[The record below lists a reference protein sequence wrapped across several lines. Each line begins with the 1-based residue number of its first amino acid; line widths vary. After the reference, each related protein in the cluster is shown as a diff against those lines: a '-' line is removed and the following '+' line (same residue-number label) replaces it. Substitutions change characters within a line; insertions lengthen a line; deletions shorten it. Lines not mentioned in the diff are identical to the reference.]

1 MRRVIFG
8 GIICIVCLV
17 SSGCVIIA
25 GTPTIH
31 PHSDIMVPTFCLH
44 IGSEPRE
51 ITRLRVRRGDKVN
64 DERIEWLESGDT
76 WLWDGADQ
84 EAWSLEYV
92 PDASDPPANTYSCI
106 TYGKA
111 PPGYKE
117 KAPALP
123 LTPERLYYVAI
134 EREDATAD
142 AMIFFIIRLDPMGR
156 PVKIEYTSS
165 NHDAHNVKVIT
176 R

>member
-1 MRRVIFG
+1 MLR
-8 GIICIVCLV
+8 CLV
-17 SSGCVIIA
+17 PLIGLLVTGGCITIA
-25 GTPTIH
+25 GIPSIH
-31 PHSDIMVPTFCLH
+31 PHSEIVAPTFCLH
-44 IGSEPRE
+44 LGSEPRG
-51 ITRLRVRRGDKVN
+51 ITRLTVSRGDKVN

-76 WLWDGADQ
+76 WLWKGADQ
-84 EAWSLEYV
+84 KAWILEYA
-92 PDASDPPANTYSCI
+92 PDASDPPAKTFSCI

-117 KAPALP
+117 KTPALP

-134 EREDATAD
+134 EREDAQAD

-156 PVKIEYTSS
+156 PVKIEYTPS